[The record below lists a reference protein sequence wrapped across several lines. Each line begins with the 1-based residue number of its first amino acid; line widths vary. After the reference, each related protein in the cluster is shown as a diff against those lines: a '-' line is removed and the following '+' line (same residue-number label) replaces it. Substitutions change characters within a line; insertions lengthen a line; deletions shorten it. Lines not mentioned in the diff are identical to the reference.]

1 MAKMV
6 KTWLTDDF
14 ESASGKE
21 VEANQTVP
29 FSLDGHDYEIDLSN
43 KNATKMRNDIE
54 QWSRYARVVGGKRK
68 YKISPKVAAAMM
80 GKDDDG
86 MDVEQRRAA
95 REWLRNNTE
104 EWKDLGNR
112 GRIPAEALAVFHAR
126 PAVAAVEF
134 SSAGV

>member
-6 KTWLTDDF
+6 KTWLTDDM

-21 VEANQTVP
+21 VEANQTVT

-54 QWSRYARVVGGKRK
+54 QWSQHARQVGGKRTK
-68 YKISPKVAAAMM
+68 RLTVVPKAV
-80 GKDDDG
+80 DDG

-95 REWLRNNTE
+95 REWLRNNTD

-112 GRIPAEALAVFHAR
+112 GRIPEAALAVFHAR